1 VKFFGV
7 KFSEYMG
14 YHFFHWLIS
23 RSGDWYMKVNENL
36 QDNLRSIENGVA
48 VIDDI
53 LTQQVEES
61 IYENQ
66 QNIRIEANRNQPQ
79 PNRALQQRDMNN
91 NIDHIN
97 IINQVININMNN
109 NQQPHQEIIRNG
121 QQNYRSE
128 LN

>member
-1 VKFFGV
+1 V
-7 KFSEYMG
+7 FSEYVG

-23 RSGDWYMKVNENL
+23 RSGDWYGKINENL

-61 IYENQ
+61 MSYENQ
-66 QNIRIEANRNQPQ
+66 QNVRIETNRNEPQ
-79 PNRALQQRDMNN
+79 LNRALQQRDMNN

-109 NQQPHQEIIRNG
+109 QQHPPQDNIRNG
-121 QQNYRSE
+121 QQHYRSKFHL

>member
-1 VKFFGV
+1 M
-7 KFSEYMG
+7 FSEYVG

-23 RSGDWYMKVNENL
+23 RSGDWYGKINENL

-61 IYENQ
+61 MSYENQ
-66 QNIRIEANRNQPQ
+66 QNVRIETNRNEPQ
-79 PNRALQQRDMNN
+79 LNRALQQRDMNN

-109 NQQPHQEIIRNG
+109 QQHPPQDNIRNG
-121 QQNYRSE
+121 QQHYRSKFHL

>member
-1 VKFFGV
+1 
-7 KFSEYMG
+7 
-14 YHFFHWLIS
+14 
-23 RSGDWYMKVNENL
+23 MKVNENL

-109 NQQPHQEIIRNG
+109 NQQRVVDHDILRG
-121 QQNYRSE
+121 HHRSKSKCKE
-128 LN
+128 HVSIFRHFPSTVNKR